1 MNIVEAPLR
10 RLGDTP
16 IFLSNYL
23 CTYEFAGWRKNH
35 RRSRINKKWHK
46 KYGSIRKCPG
56 KAVQVAGLGLA
67 CCPHIYEQLKKEC
80 GE

>member
-23 CTYEFAGWRKNH
+23 CTYEFAGWR
-35 RRSRINKKWHK
+35 R
-46 KYGSIRKCPG
+46 PPE
-56 KAVQVAGLGLA
+56 VQDQQKVAQEVWQH
-67 CCPHIYEQLKKEC
+67 P
-80 GE
+80 